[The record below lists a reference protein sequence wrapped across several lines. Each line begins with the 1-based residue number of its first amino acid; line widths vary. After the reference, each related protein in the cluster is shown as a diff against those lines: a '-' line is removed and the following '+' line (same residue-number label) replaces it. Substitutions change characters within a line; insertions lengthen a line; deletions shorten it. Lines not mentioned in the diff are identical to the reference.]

1 MLGPVRRAA
10 TGSGRAL
17 IYRRAAGWR
26 AFSTSKVVPSAA
38 EAVSQIKD
46 GDTLCVGGFGLCGI
60 PENTIAALQA
70 QGTSDLTVVSNN
82 AGVDDFGLGLL
93 LQTKQIKRMVSSYV
107 GENKLF
113 ESQYLS
119 GELEVEL
126 TPQGTLAERC
136 RAGGAGIPAFFT
148 PTAVGTWIQEGGFP
162 IKYRCDGSG
171 EVEIVSQPR
180 EVRTFKGKDYVM
192 EEAIVGD
199 YSLVKAWKAD
209 TRGNL
214 VFKGT
219 AQNFNVDMAKAGKFC
234 IAEVEEIVEAG
245 EIDPA
250 DVHLPG
256 VYVNAVVQGEN
267 YEKRIEKVTEQG
279 GDSKASQISPTR
291 ERIVRRAALEF
302 EDGMYVNLGIGIPTL
317 SSNYLPEGVTI
328 ELQSENGLMGMGPY
342 PEVGMADP
350 DLINA
355 GKETVTALPG
365 ASIFSSSESFAMIRG
380 RKVEMTVLGAM
391 EVAENGDLANWII
404 PGKMVKGMGG
414 AMDLVSS
421 GSRVVVTMEH
431 AAKSGKPKILPSCQ
445 LPLTG
450 KGVVDRIITEMG
462 VFDIVPDVGVV
473 MVEIA
478 PGVTV
483 DEVQA
488 VTGCKLHVA
497 DNLIEMRFA

>member
-1 MLGPVRRAA
+1 MG
-10 TGSGRAL
+10 
-17 IYRRAAGWR
+17 
-26 AFSTSKVVPSAA
+26 
-38 EAVSQIKD
+38 
-46 GDTLCVGGFGLCGI
+46 
-60 PENTIAALQA
+60 
-70 QGTSDLTVVSNN
+70 
-82 AGVDDFGLGLL
+82 
-93 LQTKQIKRMVSSYV
+93 
-107 GENKLF
+107 
-113 ESQYLS
+113 
-119 GELEVEL
+119 
-126 TPQGTLAERC
+126 
-136 RAGGAGIPAFFT
+136 
-148 PTAVGTWIQEGGFP
+148 
-162 IKYRCDGSG
+162 
-171 EVEIVSQPR
+171 R
-180 EVRTFKGKDYVM
+180 EVRTFNGKDYVM

-219 AQNFNVDMAKAGKFC
+219 AQNFNLDMAKAGNIC

-431 AAKSGKPKILPSCQ
+431 AAKSGK
-445 LPLTG
+445 
-450 KGVVDRIITEMG
+450 GVVDRIITEMG

-497 DNLIEMRFA
+497 NDLIEMRQA